1 MSDRVTAL
9 LLLLLA
15 LWFGLEAWSYRAGDF
30 TDNLG
35 ARAFPLAVTALLV
48 PSALYLL
55 FRARSTTDWPPA
67 RVWAVLGVGVVTFVV
82 YALLLEPLGF
92 MVATTLFFIVFGVI
106 FSAAV
111 WRGLIAGVVF
121 SAVLY
126 ALFVWGLG
134 LYLPI
139 GELIERVL

>member
-1 MSDRVTAL
+1 MSDRVTAV

-35 ARAFPLAVTALLV
+35 ARAFPLAVTALLA

-55 FRARSTTDWPPA
+55 FRAGPGSDWPGA
-67 RVWAVLGVGVVTFVV
+67 RVWPVLAVGVATFIG
-82 YALLLEPLGF
+82 YGLLLEPLGF
-92 MVATTLFFIVFGVI
+92 IVSTTLFFIIFGVLFSATLWRSLLAGVI
-106 FSAAV
+106 FSAA
-111 WRGLIAGVVF
+111 
-121 SAVLY
+121 LY
-126 ALFVWGLG
+126 AIFVWALG

-139 GELIERVL
+139 GDLIERVL

>member
-1 MSDRVTAL
+1 MSDRVTAV

-15 LWFGLEAWSYRAGDF
+15 LWFGVEAWSYRAGDF

-35 ARAFPLAVTALLV
+35 ARAFPLAVTALLA

-55 FRARSTTDWPPA
+55 VRARSETTWPPA
-67 RVWAVLGVGVVTFVV
+67 RVWAVLGVGVATFIG
-82 YALLLEPLGF
+82 YGLLLEPLGF
-92 MVATTLFFIVFGVI
+92 IVATTLFFIVFGFI
-106 FSAAV
+106 FSAPV
-111 WRGLIAGVVF
+111 WRSALAGVIF

-134 LYLPI
+134 LYLPV